1 MTVTLFRLFCMTL
14 YELRFKDCRGAVT
27 PQTIVYQT
35 DFGFDFGCNF
45 HLGMDESKMNME
57 NLSAKL
63 GDLHLSFKS
72 KIEIPKCQ
80 IDTLE

>member
-1 MTVTLFRLFCMTL
+1 MTVTLFRLFCVTL
-14 YELRFKDCRGAVT
+14 YELRFKDCRGLCP

-45 HLGMDESKMNME
+45 HLGMDESKINME

>member
-35 DFGFDFGCNF
+35 DFGFDFGYNF
-45 HLGMDESKMNME
+45 HLGWDKSKVSMVD
-57 NLSAKL
+57 LSAK
-63 GDLHLSFKS
+63 
-72 KIEIPKCQ
+72 
-80 IDTLE
+80 

>member
-1 MTVTLFRLFCMTL
+1 MTL

-35 DFGFDFGCNF
+35 DSRLDFGCNF

-63 GDLHLSFKS
+63 GDLHLSFRS